1 MKKVSKKNKILI
13 LFIVLLVLVG
23 AGLLVFFLTK
33 KEPVV
38 EEPKVVEPVITNTI
52 DKYGY
57 NLEERDSTLFKETFE
72 ELKTLLNT
80 EDYDKEE
87 YIKLV
92 SKLFIIDL
100 YTINNKTSRYD
111 IGGLEYMYADAKDS
125 FKSVVLNSI
134 YNTVENNLDN
144 NRTQKL
150 PEVSSIEVT
159 SISPSTYKM
168 PDETTV
174 DAYTTKLSWT
184 YIESLGYDTS
194 ATLILIKDN
203 NKYSVVYYKP

>member
-100 YTINNKTSRYD
+100 YNINNKTSRYD

>member
-13 LFIVLLVLVG
+13 LLIVLLVLVG

-52 DKYGY
+52 EKYGY

-111 IGGLEYMYADAKDS
+111 IGGLEYMYANAKDS

>member
-23 AGLLVFFLTK
+23 IGLLVFFLTK
-33 KEPVV
+33 KEDVV